1 MNGKWD
7 SHHPHSCSAASAV
20 RYVVIAATLL
30 LKARGWFCV
39 NVIQCWES
47 SVPMLSSANHPGMC
61 YAVLSTQRSV
71 LECKV
76 VTDSPALERKNA
88 SFKKYW
94 SLAHMPPFLY
104 RFLYEALTHSIWN
117 HTASFFL
124 DSLVSKP
131 NTNQQT
137 SKKKHFCVAILWQV
151 GLCLLFYFFLIKTR
165 PSSFSLSKIKAVVT
179 KDKMCPWE
187 KIKKK

>member
-76 VTDSPALERKNA
+76 VTDSPALERKKKCLFLKILVPCPHA
-88 SFKKYW
+88 SI
-94 SLAHMPPFLY
+94 SVQI
-104 RFLYEALTHSIWN
+104 SIWGID
-117 HTASFFL
+117 TQCMEPYSFFF
-124 DSLVSKP
+124 SGEFSKQTKHQS
-131 NTNQQT
+131 TN
-137 SKKKHFCVAILWQV
+137 
-151 GLCLLFYFFLIKTR
+151 
-165 PSSFSLSKIKAVVT
+165 
-179 KDKMCPWE
+179 
-187 KIKKK
+187 IKKRAFLCDYSVTGWALFVILFFPYQNKAFLL